1 MGNNSS
7 SSSVQQ
13 TIDQKIINKNS
24 LDVITQQVT
33 NMATD
38 SLMKNVSDSA
48 ASDTQIANIRIKNIK
63 ASGSGSTISNLNVN
77 INQKSVVTLDVVD
90 KTIQDNQI
98 NTELAIAIV
107 NSVTQK
113 IDNEQ
118 MQKLVSNAESDQKV
132 AGLAFTSG
140 NSSDVSVI
148 NKMNSST
155 VNETNRKFVSIVNN
169 VISQSSKTLNYKS
182 CIVNSIKNAQI
193 DIGSLEATNGGTV
206 NGVFI
211 TIDQTSQLMN
221 KCILETLQNS
231 KVTSNIASAVG
242 LTVLDDTTNKQTSE
256 GTAIATAKQTIES
269 IFSFG
274 SIIFMI
280 VLLVASS
287 LAAFIYMQLKSGN

>member
-7 SSSVQQ
+7 SSSIQQ

-24 LDVITQQVT
+24 LDVINQQVT
-33 NMATD
+33 QMSTD

-48 ASDTQIANIRIKNIK
+48 ASDTQSANIRIKSIK
-63 ASGSGSTISNLNVN
+63 ASGAGSSISNLNVN

-107 NSVTQK
+107 NSITQK

-118 MQKLVSNAESDQKV
+118 MQKLISNAESDQTV
-132 AGLAFTSG
+132 SGLALTSG
-140 NSSDVSVI
+140 NSSDAKVI
-148 NKMNSST
+148 NNMKSET
-155 VNETNRKFVSIVNN
+155 VNETSRKFVSIVNN
-169 VISQSSKTLNYKS
+169 AISQSSKTLNYKS
-182 CIVNSIKNAQI
+182 CIVNSIKAAQI
-193 DIGSLEATNGGTV
+193 DIGSLEATNGAAI

-211 TIDQTSQLMN
+211 SIDQTSQVMN

-242 LTVLDDTTNKQTSE
+242 LTVVDDTTNKQKSE
-256 GTAIATAKQTIES
+256 GDATSVAKQTIES

-287 LAAFIYMQLKSGN
+287 LAAFIYMQVKNG

>member
-7 SSSVQQ
+7 SSSIQQ

-24 LDVITQQVT
+24 LDVISQQVT
-33 NMATD
+33 QMSTD

-48 ASDTQIANIRIKNIK
+48 ASDTQSANIRIKSIK
-63 ASGSGSTISNLNVN
+63 AAGAGSTVSNLNINV
-77 INQKSVVTLDVVD
+77 NQKSVVTLDVVD

-107 NSVTQK
+107 NNITQK

-140 NSSDVSVI
+140 NSSDASVI
-148 NKMNSST
+148 NNMKSET
-155 VNETNRKFVSIVNN
+155 VNETSRKFVSIVNN

-182 CIVNSIKNAQI
+182 CIVNSIKAAQI
-193 DIGSLEATNGGTV
+193 SIDSLEAINGGTI

-211 TIDQTSQLMN
+211 TIDQTSQVMN

-242 LTVLDDTTNKQTSE
+242 LTIVDDTTNKQTSE
-256 GTAIATAKQTIES
+256 GTAISTAKQTIES

-287 LAAFIYMQLKSGN
+287 IAAFIYMQAKGA

>member
-7 SSSVQQ
+7 SSSIQQ
-13 TIDQKIINKNS
+13 TIDQKIINKNT
-24 LDVITQQVT
+24 LDTISQQVT
-33 NMATD
+33 NMCTE

-48 ASDTQIANIRIKNIK
+48 ASDTQTANIRIKSIK

-107 NSVTQK
+107 NNITQK
-113 IDNEQ
+113 LDNEQ
-118 MQKLVSNAESDQKV
+118 MQKLVSNAEADQKV
-132 AGLAFTSG
+132 SGLAFTSG
-140 NSSDVSVI
+140 NTSDSSVI
-148 NKMNSST
+148 NRMNSET

-169 VISQSSKTLNYKS
+169 VISQTSKTLNYKS
-182 CIVNSIKNAQI
+182 CIVNSIKAAQI
-193 DIGSLEATNGGTV
+193 DIGNLEATNGAII

-211 TIDQTSQLMN
+211 SIDQTSQVMN

-231 KVTSNIASAVG
+231 KVTSNIASAIG
-242 LTVLDDTTNKQTSE
+242 LTVLDDTTNKQKSE
-256 GTAIATAKQTIES
+256 GDAVSIAKQTIES

-274 SIIFMI
+274 SIVFMI
-280 VLLVASS
+280 FCLVIISI
-287 LAAFIYMQLKSGN
+287 AALIYMQFKNG